1 LQKLLKPFA
10 KFLQSDYFVFLF
22 FFYTFVKRKQIT
34 SKQHEKN
41 YLILITAVN
50 RACMLSRPVS
60 EEKHQSGY
68 TGRTLH
74 QRSGTNGIYLAL

>member
-1 LQKLLKPFA
+1 MSSQKVRTNNA
-10 KFLQSDYFVFLF
+10 NFLRTHFLYDITGF
-22 FFYTFVKRKQIT
+22 HYLCRDKKLFY
-34 SKQHEKN
+34 EKN

-50 RACMLSRPVS
+50 RACILSRPVS
-60 EEKHQSGY
+60 EEKHQSGD